1 MSQIDNFDKI
11 DTSIIVNLQMKLD
24 LQQKENLNYINV
36 ISDQRQEIEN
46 LKSKIEF
53 LERIVNLEKN
63 NKDNNKEN
71 NKENK
76 EGEIKEKNTS
86 IIRSMIKW
94 IY

>member
-11 DTSIIVNLQMKLD
+11 DTSIIVDLQMKLD

-63 NKDNNKEN
+63 NK
-71 NKENK
+71 
-76 EGEIKEKNTS
+76 EIKEEKKTS